1 MIKKISSYFFKTFTF
16 CILVLVAALSTGFGL
31 LQTNWC
37 REKLTVFLSEKA
49 EEQGITLKIGK
60 IHGVPPFKWTV
71 DELRIQMDDGRSL
84 ELKNAKLRIALL
96 PLLQKK
102 LTISYLS
109 VEEGSYFYSEPSF
122 TWKKM
127 EQTPIAAAKI
137 KSLPFSF
144 ASRHIR
150 IRTLHLHNL
159 ASKETVSV
167 SIQGKAKVSEDVN
180 EILLYLE
187 IAGKDSSPILTK
199 VYIDGDARTNFL
211 EARIDLKLP
220 STKLIDPF
228 ISLPFDGAF
237 DIKSSIK
244 GPWSTWKSLFS
255 KEKTAGAP
263 LQVALTGVANRL
275 HVPSFEL
282 LDSSWKVQGAA
293 LLYPDL
299 AINCKKISVK
309 SSFLEL
315 AAKFKLDKELDLT
328 KLSSVFVLSDIS
340 RFSAL
345 APFALEGDVKGKIKW
360 DKSSSHASITSSNL
374 KIDGMHYSD
383 AKVTLSAANQ
393 QNTWKGC
400 FDGTL
405 RSNLLDAKF
414 GGDFAQQNQFIF
426 LSNLNVAA
434 LGAQLD
440 GDMQY
445 DFHKDFASGDLFISA
460 PSLRTLRPLLAEESN
475 LDGSLGGE
483 IHFATPLKKK
493 RDNTLEDVRAHILM
507 RNVRYFDKLLS
518 QAVLDMKVHNLLTK
532 PEGILSI
539 ECENVLYKDMYF
551 STLQLKTAQNGSRHP
566 FEIYASGAWKEDMY
580 LRSTGF
586 FQKNGPKWD
595 VEVDTLSGEL
605 LRKPFSIKSPFSLQG
620 NTHHLSVDNLFL
632 NIADGTLYLDVKL
645 DENTTKIS
653 TKAEHLPL
661 DVLTI
666 TKPGVHLYGSTSFD
680 GMLQA
685 SPEKHSGYFNVVLE
699 QADLMQQGKEDP
711 LKAKGT
717 LQAHLENNKVQ
728 IFSHIYATD
737 QQFLDFSATLPLK
750 YTSAPFSLALDKKAP
765 VSAQMT
771 AEGEL
776 EAIFDF
782 INIGSH
788 KAKGLITCHLFLS
801 KNLED
806 PSLKGQID
814 LQKGGYE
821 NYITGMRLKNVFAK
835 VEAADDKLL
844 LTQFLSDGK
853 EGGTLN
859 ATGSMELSP
868 KENFPFCVK
877 ADLKDLKLLDF
888 DMISSEFTGELTVT
902 GNTKTAVVKGY
913 VDVPKATI
921 YIGESLPVAV
931 PELDIIYVNRPIH
944 LQGASLKSPKSYPL
958 HYDVNIT
965 ADDNVFVRGKG
976 LNSQWKGQVH
986 LTGKNATVAAEGS
999 LTLIK
1004 GEFSFSGKQFT
1015 LTSGEI
1021 TFHDTPT
1028 PSAYIKIS
1036 GDLQMSDVQ
1045 VLAVMQGPLSAPT
1058 LTFQSIPHMPTSSIL
1073 ARILFNKDISEIT
1086 AIQALQLA
1094 NVIVSMSGSGGP
1106 DVLEAIRRSIGV
1118 DRLTIVG
1125 KDGSDEISLQ
1135 IGWYLTHGVTV
1146 SLTQS
1151 ATSSDVKIE
1160 VDLKHGFIFQA
1171 ETQEQ
1176 EEGKFSLKWNRN
1188 Y

>member
-1 MIKKISSYFFKTFTF
+1 MIKKISSVFFKAFTF
-16 CILVLVAALSTGFGL
+16 CILVLVAALSTSFGL
-31 LQTNWC
+31 LQTDWC
-37 REKLTVFLSEKA
+37 KNKLSVFLTEKA
-49 EEQGITLKIGK
+49 KEQGITLKLGK

-71 DELRIQMDDGRSL
+71 DEIRIEDNRSSL
-84 ELKNAKLRIALL
+84 QLKNAKLRIALL

-109 VEEGSYFYSEPSF
+109 VEEGSYFFSGPSF
-122 TWKKM
+122 TWKNM
-127 EQTPIAAAKI
+127 QQAPLAVPKI

-150 IRTLHLHNL
+150 IRTLHLNNL
-159 ASKETVSV
+159 VSHETVSV
-167 SIQGKAKVSEDVN
+167 CIQGKAKVSEEIN

-187 IAGKDSSPILTK
+187 ITGKDSSPILTK
-199 VYIDGDARTNFL
+199 VYIDGNAKKNFL

-220 STKLIDPF
+220 STKLIDPLL
-228 ISLPFDGAF
+228 SLPVDGAF

-244 GPWSTWKSLFS
+244 GPWSTWQSLLYREKSP
-255 KEKTAGAP
+255 GAP
-263 LQVALTGVANRL
+263 LHVGITGVAARL

-282 LDSSWKVQGAA
+282 LDSSWKMQGAA

-299 AINCKKISVK
+299 AIDCKKLSIK

-315 AAKFKLDKELDLT
+315 ASKFTLDKEHNLT
-328 KLSSVFVLSDIS
+328 KISSVFVLSDIS
-340 RFSAL
+340 RFSSL
-345 APFALEGDVKGKIKW
+345 SPFALEGDVKGKIKW
-360 DKSSSHASITSSNL
+360 DKSTAYGSITSSNL
-374 KIDGMHYSD
+374 KIDSIQYSD
-383 AKVTLSAANQ
+383 ANVTLSAKEAR
-393 QNTWKGC
+393 NTWNGC
-400 FDGTL
+400 FTGDLT
-405 RSNLLDAKF
+405 SNLFDAKF
-414 GGDFAQQNQFIF
+414 TGEFIKQNNLIS
-426 LSNLNVAA
+426 LSNVYLAA
-434 LGAQLD
+434 LGASID

-445 DFHKDFASGDLFISA
+445 DFHKDFATGDLFISA
-460 PSLRTLRPLLAEESN
+460 PSLRSLRPLLAEESN

-483 IHFATPLKKK
+483 IHFATPLKKE
-493 RDNTLEDVRAHILM
+493 RADTLEDVRAHILM
-507 RNVRYFDKLLS
+507 RNVRYFDKLIS
-518 QAVLDMKVHNLLTK
+518 QAVLDMKIHNVLTK
-532 PEGILSI
+532 PEGMLSI
-539 ECENVLYKDMYF
+539 ECENLIYKDMYF
-551 STLQLKTAQNGSRHP
+551 SKVDLKLAQNGSRHP
-566 FEIYASGAWKEDMY
+566 FEIYLSGTWKEDMY
-580 LRSTGF
+580 LRSTGY

-595 VEVDTLSGEL
+595 VEVDTLTGEL
-605 LRKPFSIKSPFSLQG
+605 LRKPFSLQAPFSLNG
-620 NTHHLSVDNLFL
+620 NTNYLSIDNLFL
-632 NIADGTLYLDVKL
+632 NIADGTLYIDGKL
-645 DENTTKIS
+645 DGEKTKVS

-680 GMLQA
+680 GLLETN
-685 SPEKHSGYFNVVLE
+685 PDKHTGYFNLVLE

-711 LKAKGT
+711 VKAKGT
-717 LQAHLENNKVQ
+717 LQAHLEHNKVQ

-750 YTSAPFSLALDKKAP
+750 YTSAPLSLALDKKAP

-801 KNLED
+801 KTLED

-844 LTQFLSDGK
+844 LTQFISDGK

-859 ATGSMELSP
+859 AIGSMNLSP
-868 KENFPFCVK
+868 KEHFPFSVK
-877 ADLKDLKLLDF
+877 ANLKDLKLLDF
-888 DMISSEFTGELTVT
+888 DMISSEFTGELDVT
-902 GNTKTAVVKGY
+902 GNTKTAVVKGN

-958 HYDVNIT
+958 HYDVNIS

-976 LNSQWKGQVH
+976 LSSQWKGRVH
-986 LTGKNATVAAEGS
+986 LTGKNATVAAEGN

-1045 VLAVMQGPLSAPT
+1045 VLALMQGPLSAPT